1 MPSIPASGE
10 ESDEKQSFSSKNN
23 FSSRNASSKCG
34 WVIMWITTMWIGL
47 RLDCVEKCCTCP
59 YRLDLML
66 QCGFDLIPNHV
77 AIKIALELKKLLI
90 DNSLLDVYE
99 LFGNYFNGS
108 IPEWI
113 VQKKNLRSTVGYRQN
128 VFSTTLS
135 HLIATNSYHFLIPF
149 IPIRGTLFL
158 YHLSLHQNFQSQSN
172 FFTERLKDKLEE
184 FFNCQYKRFVEFTA
198 LISWRRGA
206 NIGWHSDDNRPY
218 LKQRHFAVVCY
229 LNNYGKDFNGGL
241 FCFQDGQPMSIM
253 PMAELKIQIPPLPP
267 EGERVFKGCVSASEL
282 ELMELF
288 EDYTCMI
295 FHCPNPRNTHIF
307 DNCIIQSTPSVSP
320 KLDASTW
327 YPSHSFLTVCFI
339 CNKNLGHGK
348 DIYMYRGERAF
359 CNNECCYQGMLMEEE
374 INKLEAEEADVRDC
388 RIFRYKRVNL
398 ERQAVKLNRVKLE
411 ACLTYPLCNNCST
424 MPPPFLNAY
433 TLPRLQLSAR
443 KGKIVEVGR
452 AHFET
457 KSTRF
462 TILNAPEYLYCWK
475 EKH

>member
-1 MPSIPASGE
+1 METLNYSRRRRRAVATAIATATATAIHLLDANATTTRDTVTFEKEPMPSIPASGE

-23 FSSRNASSKCG
+23 FSSRNASSKYDF
-34 WVIMWITTMWIGL
+34 VK
-47 RLDCVEKCCTCP
+47 VK
-59 YRLDLML
+59 
-66 QCGFDLIPNHV
+66 IPNHV

-99 LFGNYFNGS
+99 LFGDVIRMSRYLGKFIFRNNIRRALFQTLKLERFELEFIHKS
-108 IPEWI
+108 
-113 VQKKNLRSTVGYRQN
+113 RSTVGYRQN

-149 IPIRGTLFL
+149 IPIR
-158 YHLSLHQNFQSQSN
+158 
-172 FFTERLKDKLEE
+172 ERLKDKLEE

-218 LKQRHFAVVCY
+218 LKQRHFA
-229 LNNYGKDFNGGL
+229 
-241 FCFQDGQPMSIM
+241 
-253 PMAELKIQIPPLPP
+253 LKIQIPPLPP

-374 INKLEAEEADVRDC
+374 INKLEAEEAV
-388 RIFRYKRVNL
+388 YG
-398 ERQAVKLNRVKLE
+398 
-411 ACLTYPLCNNCST
+411 T
-424 MPPPFLNAY
+424 
-433 TLPRLQLSAR
+433 
-443 KGKIVEVGR
+443 
-452 AHFET
+452 
-457 KSTRF
+457 
-462 TILNAPEYLYCWK
+462 
-475 EKH
+475 